1 MTEMKPAPRP
11 RKPVK
16 HARTPGRGLLVTDR
30 RQRWLELYIETGNAH
45 QSARMAGYS
54 DPYQSARK
62 LKIEMRLAIDEAASE
77 RISSSAPRYLSL
89 LEDLAVNAVS
99 EQVRF
104 AALRDLLDRGKL
116 LRAERHIVDR
126 FDHMSESE
134 LWRRL
139 VDAMGHDKALAFMG
153 SGFVVPDDSQAIPA
167 ESQRLLADSPDDDG
181 NDSDGKQ

>member
-1 MTEMKPAPRP
+1 MKH
-11 RKPVK
+11 V
-16 HARTPGRGLLVTDR
+16 RTPTRNLPVADM
-30 RQRWLELYIETGNAH
+30 RQRWLELYIETGNATHSAKMVGYANPH
-45 QSARMAGYS
+45 QQASN
-54 DPYQSARK
+54 
-62 LKIEMRLAIDEAASE
+62 LKREMRIAIDEAASH
-77 RISSSAPRYLSL
+77 RISSRAPRYLTA
-89 LEDLAVNAVS
+89 LEDLAINAVS

-153 SGFVVPDDSQAIPA
+153 AGFVVPDDSQAIPA
-167 ESQRLLADSPDDDG
+167 DSERLPAIGPDDDG
-181 NDSDGKQ
+181 NGEG

>member
-1 MTEMKPAPRP
+1 MPPRRTP
-11 RKPVK
+11 NPIK
-16 HARTPGRGLLVTDR
+16 HATTPERGLAVSDM

-45 QSARMAGYS
+45 QSAKMAGYA
-54 DPYQSARK
+54 DPYGTARK
-62 LKIEMRLAIDEAASE
+62 LKVEMRQAIDEAGAQ
-77 RISSSAPRYLSL
+77 RITSRAPRYLSL
-89 LEDLAVNAVS
+89 LEDLAINAVS

-153 SGFVVPDDSQAIPA
+153 KGFVVPDDGQAIPA
-167 ESQRLLADSPDDDG
+167 ESERLPADSPDDDG
-181 NDSDGKQ
+181 SED